1 MKIVAYTLSRKTIR
15 RTHVPLWPKVKCP
28 DLSSDAILRSLS
40 TQHLPVLPLN
50 LQIKLMKVDNDTA
63 LLVTWFISCRNIRVF
78 NANCDCFSFFD
89 DYMDLSKCPVPR

>member
-1 MKIVAYTLSRKTIR
+1 MKILAYTLSRKTIR

-28 DLSSDAILRSLS
+28 DLSSDAVLRSLS

-63 LLVTWFISCRNIRVF
+63 
-78 NANCDCFSFFD
+78 
-89 DYMDLSKCPVPR
+89 